1 MEKEEFLRLLPKL
14 IREDDEVKGAII
26 TALSGV
32 VSTKSD
38 IERVIEQSDKRFETL
53 ILQINK
59 EFSEVKNE
67 IKKIQVAVGSIG
79 DRSGK
84 ALEDTIIELLSD
96 KIIQENIQASKIH
109 KKYLKDEEGVIFTKN
124 YTTDIDVLIEND
136 KIILIDIKYHTD
148 NRKIF
153 NFLKRAELYSLI
165 KKPYNKLITISLEI
179 EKKYLEYAA
188 EQGIKVITGKVI

>member
-26 TALSGV
+26 TALSGIV
-32 VSTKSD
+32 ATKSD
-38 IERVIEQSDKRFETL
+38 IERVIEQSDKRFEML

-84 ALEDTIIELLSD
+84 ALEDRIIKRQNNSR
-96 KIIQENIQASKIH
+96 KYSSKQ
-109 KKYLKDEEGVIFTKN
+109 N
-124 YTTDIDVLIEND
+124 
-136 KIILIDIKYHTD
+136 
-148 NRKIF
+148 
-153 NFLKRAELYSLI
+153 S
-165 KKPYNKLITISLEI
+165 
-179 EKKYLEYAA
+179 
-188 EQGIKVITGKVI
+188 

>member
-26 TALSGV
+26 TALSGIV
-32 VSTKSD
+32 ATKSD
-38 IERVIEQSDKRFETL
+38 IERVIEQSDKRFEML

-84 ALEDTIIELLSD
+84 ALEDRII
-96 KIIQENIQASKIH
+96 K
-109 KKYLKDEEGVIFTKN
+109 
-124 YTTDIDVLIEND
+124 
-136 KIILIDIKYHTD
+136 
-148 NRKIF
+148 
-153 NFLKRAELYSLI
+153 
-165 KKPYNKLITISLEI
+165 
-179 EKKYLEYAA
+179 
-188 EQGIKVITGKVI
+188 